1 MSDPAEL
8 PAEVRRLLAGPVDS
22 FEKSEILLLTW
33 QQPDE
38 AWTVASILAR
48 IRMSAD
54 GVATA
59 LDELVAS
66 RLLVRTGEVY
76 RFAPVAPADR
86 SAAVALCQLYAA
98 DRLLVMKEMTALAMD
113 RIRSSAARAF
123 SDAFRFRRRDPGKGG
138 SDA

>member
-1 MSDPAEL
+1 MSEL
-8 PAEVRRLLAGPVDS
+8 SAIPAEVRRLLAGPVDS

-33 QQPDE
+33 QQPE
-38 AWTVASILAR
+38 ESWTVASVVAR
-48 IRMSAD
+48 IRLSPD

-66 RLLVRTGEVY
+66 RLLARDGDVY

-86 SAAVALCQLYAA
+86 SAAIGLCQLYEA

-138 SDA
+138 TDA

>member
-1 MSDPAEL
+1 MNEPAEL

-38 AWTVASILAR
+38 AWTVSALVAHVR
-48 IRMSAD
+48 LPAD
-54 GVATA
+54 GVTTA

-66 RLLVRTGEVY
+66 KLLIRTGEVY
-76 RFAPVAPADR
+76 RFAPVAAADR
-86 SAAVALCQLYAA
+86 SAAIALCQLYGA
-98 DRLLVMKEMTALAMD
+98 DRLMVMKEMTALAMG